1 MILKSIKKILIGI
14 NLVCVIDLNRYKKNL
29 IYINL
34 VNTIILI
41 SANDFDKHK
50 KDLDRHW
57 FS

>member
-50 KDLDRHW
+50 KDLDRH
-57 FS
+57 